1 MAINHED
8 PEVQAEL
15 KALLE
20 TQVNAAVAALK
31 AKNSELLEE
40 KKRLKDAAAEF
51 ADFDKDTLK
60 NYIARL
66 KNDEEARLI
75 AEGKVGDVI
84 DRRTERMRESYQSQ
98 IADTQKLAQEWQG
111 KYSELEQKFNY
122 TRIDSAL
129 RDAALAANV
138 VPSAID
144 DIITRG
150 RKSFEID
157 ANGNIISK
165 DQYTGD
171 IKIGADGKNPYAA
184 SDFLSDLKKTAPHF
198 WPQSQSGG
206 FTGASAGD
214 VATRMQGALNGPGG
228 FEEYRKLRAK
238 MRKDAQ

>member
-1 MAINHED
+1 MAIDHED

-20 TQVNAAVAALK
+20 QQVNTAVAALK
-31 AKNSELLEE
+31 AKNETLISE
-40 KKRLKDAAAEF
+40 KRKLQEQTAEF
-51 ADFDKDTLK
+51 ADFDKETLK

-84 DRRTERMRESYQSQ
+84 EKRTNLMRESYQSQ
-98 IADTQKLAQEWQG
+98 IADTQKLAQEWQN
-111 KYSELEQKFNY
+111 KYGELEQKFNY

-157 ANGNIISK
+157 ANGNIISR
-165 DQYTGD
+165 DQFTGD

-198 WPQSQSGG
+198 WPQSQGGG
-206 FTGASAGD
+206 FSGANAGD
-214 VATRMQGALNGPGG
+214 FSTRMQGALNGPGG
-228 FEEYRKLRAK
+228 FEEFKKLRARMK
-238 MRKDAQ
+238 KDAQ

>member
-1 MAINHED
+1 MKIDHED

-20 TQVNAAVAALK
+20 QQVNSAVAALK
-31 AKNSELLEE
+31 AKNDELISE
-40 KKRLKDAAAEF
+40 KRKLQEQTAEF

-98 IADTQKLAQEWQG
+98 IAENQKLAQEWQS
-111 KYSELEQKFNY
+111 KYGDLEQKFNY

-129 RDAALAANV
+129 RDAALSANV

-150 RKSFEID
+150 RGAFEID

-165 DQYTGD
+165 DKYTGD
-171 IKIGADGKNPYAA
+171 IKIGADGKNPYGAL
-184 SDFLSDLKKTAPHF
+184 DFISDLKKVAPHF
-198 WPQSQSGG
+198 WPQTQSGG
-206 FTGASAGD
+206 FSGATAGD
-214 VATRMQGALNGPGG
+214 VATRMQSALNGPGG
-228 FEEYRKLRAK
+228 FDEYRKLRAK
-238 MRKDAQ
+238 MKKEAQ

>member
-1 MAINHED
+1 MKIDHED

-20 TQVNAAVAALK
+20 QQVNSAVAALK
-31 AKNSELLEE
+31 AKNDELISE
-40 KKRLKDAAAEF
+40 KRKLKDAAAEF
-51 ADFDKDTLK
+51 ADFDKETLK

-84 DRRTERMRESYQSQ
+84 EKRTNLMRESYQSQ
-98 IADTQKLAQEWQG
+98 IAENQKLAQEWQG
-111 KYSELEQKFNY
+111 KYSDLEQKFNY

-129 RDAALAANV
+129 RDAAMAANV

-150 RKSFEID
+150 RGAFEID

-165 DQYTGD
+165 DKYTGD

-184 SDFLSDLKKTAPHF
+184 SDFMSDLKKSAPHF
-198 WPQSQSGG
+198 WPSSQSGG
-206 FTGASAGD
+206 FSGANAGD
-214 VATRMQGALNGPGG
+214 VATRMHGALNGPGG